1 MRPKAQKILKR
12 SLITGCTAVCISSP
26 FLAQADEPPIAADTR
41 HDLDNVV
48 VTATMTAKTLQD
60 VPGSVEVITAKD
72 IKEMNATTVAEA
84 LENATGLIVSSET
97 GRVGAPSIRGT
108 RSKQTLVL
116 LDGRRLAAGYGDLV
130 DIKQIPV
137 VMIERIEVVRG
148 PSSSLYGSDAIGGV
162 VNIITKKPVKK
173 WKMDATGQI
182 GVNREGEGGAYLGSG
197 YGNGHYDRF
206 SLMAGGEYNAK
217 NKWNRVNGDTLDDG
231 DTINQGYGAARF
243 NIDLTKTQSVSG
255 GFDYTDRTMEGQR
268 FIENASRIRTADDTR
283 LGYYLQYDGTF
294 ADNYH
299 AMLRLNR
306 SEYRNTIKLA
316 PGPTPATAEE
326 GTKDNNLNQAEA
338 RFSGLF
344 FKQHLITAGFEYRE
358 EERKDATARQMDVN
372 NISLYLQDEYQL
384 FKPLYL
390 VLGGRF
396 DDNSKFGSQW
406 TPRASLIYDILDN
419 LRLKGSYGRGFRAPG
434 ISELFVTS
442 WRQKG
447 KLIYEPNQNLKAEK
461 SESYEVGIEGE
472 YGSYRGSLTLFRNEL
487 KDMIDA
493 VYYKSVGTGSA
504 KKDYYQFKNI
514 SSAVTQ
520 GIELESSVKLPVG
533 FDLSGNATW
542 LETEDKSTGKEL
554 VGQPN
559 FKGYVKLGY
568 TDKAHAFHANF
579 RTSITGRTYNGTGSD
594 AAYPLLHC
602 YLSKGLTDNFKIYAG
617 VENILDRSTTEPT
630 FFYTGVNITF

>member
-1 MRPKAQKILKR
+1 MKPTTQAILKR
-12 SLITGCTAVCISSP
+12 SLVTGCAAVCISAP
-26 FLAQADEPPIAADTR
+26 FPARADQLQPAADTR
-41 HDLDNVV
+41 QDLDNVV
-48 VTATMTAKTLQD
+48 VTATMTEKTLQD
-60 VPGSVEVITAKD
+60 VPGSVEVITAQE

-84 LENATGLIVSSET
+84 LENATGLIVASET

-108 RSKQTLVL
+108 KSKQTLVL
-116 LDGRRLAAGYGDLV
+116 IDGRRMAVGYGDLV

-137 VMIERIEVVRG
+137 VMIERIEIVRG

-162 VNIITKKPVKK
+162 INIITKKPAKK
-173 WKMDATGQI
+173 WKMEATGQAGI
-182 GVNREGEGGAYLGSG
+182 NREGEGGASLGSG

-206 SLMAGGEYNAK
+206 SLLAGGEYKAK
-217 NKWNRVNGDTLDDG
+217 NRWNRITGDNLDDG
-231 DTINQGYGAARF
+231 DKINQGYGSGRF
-243 NIDLTKTQSVSG
+243 SIDLTKTQSVSG
-255 GFDYTDRTMEGQR
+255 GFDYSDRTMEGQR
-268 FIENASRIRTADDTR
+268 YIESASRIRTADDTR

-306 SEYRNTIKLA
+306 SEYRNTIKLN

-344 FKQHLITAGFEYRE
+344 FKQHLVTAGFEYRE
-358 EERKDATARQMDVN
+358 EERKDATAKQMDVN
-372 NISLYLQDEYQL
+372 NVSLYLQDEYQI

-396 DDNSKFGSQW
+396 DDNSRFGSQW

-419 LRLKGSYGRGFRAPG
+419 LRLKGSYGRGFRAPS
-434 ISELFVTS
+434 ITELFVTS

-447 KLIYEPNQNLKAEK
+447 KYIYEPNQNLKAEK

-493 VYYKSVGTGSA
+493 VYYKSVGTGQA

-514 SSAVTQ
+514 SKAMTQ
-520 GIELESSVKLPVG
+520 GIELESSVKLPMG

-542 LETEDKSTGKEL
+542 LETEDTSTGKEL
-554 VGQPN
+554 AGQPN
-559 FKGYVKLGY
+559 FKGYAKLGY
-568 TDKAHAFHANF
+568 TDKAHAFHANI
-579 RTSITGRTYNGTGSD
+579 RTSFTGRTYNGTGSD
-594 AAYPLLHC
+594 AGYPLLHC

-617 VENILDRSTTEPT
+617 VENILDRATTEPT
-630 FFYTGVNITF
+630 FVYTGVNITF

>member
-1 MRPKAQKILKR
+1 MKTRTHALLKR
-12 SLITGCTAVCISSP
+12 SIVAGCAAVCISAP
-26 FLAQADEPPIAADTR
+26 FLARADQPQPAADTR
-41 HDLDNVV
+41 QDLDNVV
-48 VTATMTAKTLQD
+48 VTATMTGKNLQD
-60 VPGSVEVITAKD
+60 VPGSVEVITAQE

-97 GRVGAPSIRGT
+97 GRVKAPSIRGT
-108 RSKQTLVL
+108 KSKQTLVL
-116 LDGRRLAAGYGDLV
+116 IDGRRMAVGYGDL
-130 DIKQIPV
+130 ININQIPV
-137 VMIERIEVVRG
+137 VMVERIEVVRG

-173 WKMDATGQI
+173 WKMEANGQAGI
-182 GVNREGEGGAYLGSG
+182 NREGEGGAYLGSA
-197 YGNGHYDRF
+197 YGNGYYDRF
-206 SLMAGGEYNAK
+206 SLLVGGEYNAK
-217 NKWNRVNGDTLDDG
+217 NKWNRTDNDNQDDG
-231 DTINQGYGAARF
+231 DKTGQGSGAGRFAVDLAR
-243 NIDLTKTQSVSG
+243 DHTLSG
-255 GFDYTDRTMEGQR
+255 GFEYSDNSMEGVR
-268 FIENASRIRTADDTR
+268 FIEGAVRNRDADDTR

-294 ADNYH
+294 ANNYQM
-299 AMLRLNR
+299 MLRLNR
-306 SEYRNTIKLA
+306 SEFTNKITL
-316 PGPTPATAEE
+316 TPASTTSEE

-344 FKQHLITAGFEYRE
+344 FKQHLVTAGFEYRE
-358 EERKDATARQMDVN
+358 EERKDATAKQMDVN
-372 NISLYLQDEYQL
+372 NVSLYLQDEYQI

-419 LRLKGSYGRGFRAPG
+419 LRLKGSYGRGFRAPS
-434 ISELFVTS
+434 ITELFVTS

-447 KLIYEPNQNLKAEK
+447 KYIYEPNQNLKAEK

-493 VYYKSVGTGSA
+493 VYYKSVGTGQT

-514 SSAVTQ
+514 SKAMTQ
-520 GIELESSVKLPVG
+520 GIELESSVKLPMG

-554 VGQPN
+554 AGQPN

-568 TDKAHAFHANF
+568 TDKAHAFHANI
-579 RTSITGRTYNGTGSD
+579 RTSFTGRTYNGTGSD
-594 AAYPLLHC
+594 AGYPLLHC
-602 YLSKGLTDNFKIYAG
+602 YLSKGLTDTFKIYAG
-617 VENILDRSTTEPT
+617 VENILDRTEKEPT
-630 FFYTGVNITF
+630 FVYTGVNITF